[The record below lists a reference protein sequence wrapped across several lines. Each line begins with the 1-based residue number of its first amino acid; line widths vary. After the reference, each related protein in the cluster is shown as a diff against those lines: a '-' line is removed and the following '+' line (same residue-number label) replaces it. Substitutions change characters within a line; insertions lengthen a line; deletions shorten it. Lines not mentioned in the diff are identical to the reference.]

1 MIVLRSD
8 LLAGFKNK
16 LFEINV
22 KNLDKINISLENNI
36 LVCNFTSRI
45 AKNGF
50 RVSGN
55 IVNNVLYNC
64 DRCLEPF
71 CNNNKVKTDLILT
84 NDSEKIK
91 NDNYEIIYFSD
102 QKNSIDLKNVLLEM
116 LLVETPLKNLC
127 TSSCKGL
134 CSECGFNLNLNVC
147 SCSN

>member
-71 CNNNKVKTDLILT
+71 CNNNKVKTNLILT

>member
-22 KNLDKINISLENNI
+22 KNQDNIDISLENNI

-45 AKNGF
+45 EKNGF

-71 CNNNKVKTDLILT
+71 CNNNKVKTNLILT

-134 CSECGFNLNLNVC
+134 CSECGFNLNVC

>member
-45 AKNGF
+45 EKNGF

-71 CNNNKVKTDLILT
+71 CNNNKVKTNLILT

-134 CSECGFNLNLNVC
+134 CSECGFNLNVC

>member
-22 KNLDKINISLENNI
+22 KNLDNIDISLDNNI

-50 RVSGN
+50 KVSGN

-64 DRCLEPF
+64 DRCLELF
-71 CNNNKVKTDLILT
+71 CNNNEVNINLILT

-102 QKNSIDLKNVLLEM
+102 QKNSFDFKNVLLEM

-127 TSSCKGL
+127 ASSCKGL
-134 CSECGFNLNLNVC
+134 CSECGFNLNLNV
-147 SCSN
+147 

>member
-71 CNNNKVKTDLILT
+71 CNNNKVKTNLILT
-84 NDSEKIK
+84 NDSEKI
-91 NDNYEIIYFSD
+91 
-102 QKNSIDLKNVLLEM
+102 VLISRM
-116 LLVETPLKNLC
+116 YCWKC
-127 TSSCKGL
+127 
-134 CSECGFNLNLNVC
+134 F
-147 SCSN
+147 

>member
-71 CNNNKVKTDLILT
+71 CNNNKVKTNLILT
-84 NDSEKIK
+84 NDSKKIK
-91 NDNYEIIYFSD
+91 NDNYKIIYFSD